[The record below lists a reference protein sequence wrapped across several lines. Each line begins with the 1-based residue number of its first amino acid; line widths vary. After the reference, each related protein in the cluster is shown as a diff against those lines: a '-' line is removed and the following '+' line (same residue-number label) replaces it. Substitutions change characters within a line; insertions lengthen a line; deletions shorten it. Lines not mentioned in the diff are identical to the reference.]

1 MSEIAP
7 GDVAYISIHCKFFS
21 KYLHPVPLVGDQ
33 SIMRVIE
40 WFIMPTKSGK
50 SVRIKFSSF
59 GNSKNNVDLAWL
71 KKWGMEKALRA
82 GFMR

>member
-1 MSEIAP
+1 MSETQP
-7 GDVAYISIHCKFFS
+7 GDVAYVSMHCKLFS
-21 KYLHPVPLVGDQ
+21 KYLHPLPLVGDQ

-40 WFIMPTKSGK
+40 WFEMPTKSGK

-59 GNSKNNVDLAWL
+59 DNSKNNVNLAWL

-82 GFMR
+82 GFLR